1 MVETIATWRP
11 TPADRITLVR
21 AALAA
26 ACAVLAVPPLFA
38 GQVPG
43 QVPGPGTG
51 LLLVILGS
59 TALLLDAVDG
69 RVARRT
75 GTASEAGARFDSATD
90 AFLVLVL
97 SVATVTVVGLWT
109 LTIGAMYYVVAAA
122 GLVRPHLR
130 EPLPRSTARKV
141 IGAVQPL
148 ALLLALVTAL
158 VPGMPP
164 ALAAAA
170 PAVALPLLLFSF
182 GRDVVALERRH
193 VTSGAAS
200 RTATPR
206 AATARGPAA

>member
-11 TPADRITLVR
+11 TPADRITLIR

-26 ACAVLAVPPLFA
+26 ACAVLAVPPLF
-38 GQVPG
+38 
-43 QVPGPGTG
+43 TG
-51 LLLVILGS
+51 IVSGADTALLLVVLGS

-109 LTIGAMYYVVAAA
+109 LAIGAMYYVVAAA

-130 EPLPRSTARKV
+130 QPLPRSTARKV

-148 ALLLALVTAL
+148 ALLLALASAL

-193 VTSGAAS
+193 
-200 RTATPR
+200 R
-206 AATARGPAA
+206 AAAHAVPQAAAQPAPAGGPST

>member
-26 ACAVLAVPPLFA
+26 ACAVLAVPPLFTGP

-43 QVPGPGTG
+43 QGTG
-51 LLLVILGS
+51 LLLVVLGG

-97 SVATVTVVGLWT
+97 SVATVAVVGLWT
-109 LTIGAMYYVVAAA
+109 LAIGAMYYVVAAA

-130 EPLPRSTARKV
+130 QPLPRSTARKV

-148 ALLLALVTAL
+148 ALLLALVMAL

-193 VTSGAAS
+193 HAS
-200 RTATPR
+200 ATTVPS
-206 AATARGPAA
+206 AATQAAPARGPAT

>member
-1 MVETIATWRP
+1 METIATWRP

-26 ACAVLAVPPLFA
+26 ACAVLAVTPLLA
-38 GQVPG
+38 GVVPG
-43 QVPGPGTG
+43 EGNG

-69 RVARRT
+69 PVARRT

-109 LTIGAMYYVVAAA
+109 LVIGAMYYLVAAA

-130 EPLPRSTARKV
+130 QPLPRSTARKV
-141 IGAVQPL
+141 IGAAQPL
-148 ALLLALVTAL
+148 ALLLALVVAL

-164 ALAAAA
+164 VLAAAA

-193 VTSGAAS
+193 RASENAVPKTAAQ
-200 RTATPR
+200 
-206 AATARGPAA
+206 AAPARGPAT

>member
-1 MVETIATWRP
+1 METIATWRP

-26 ACAVLAVPPLFA
+26 ACAVLVVLPLFTGHAA
-38 GQVPG
+38 GQ
-43 QVPGPGTG
+43 GTG
-51 LLLVILGS
+51 LLLVVLGG

-97 SVATVTVVGLWT
+97 SVATVAVVGLWT
-109 LTIGAMYYVVAAA
+109 LAIGAMYYVVAAA

-130 EPLPRSTARKV
+130 QPLPRSTARKV

-148 ALLLALVTAL
+148 ALLVALVVAL

-193 VTSGAAS
+193 HAS
-200 RTATPR
+200 ATTVPS
-206 AATARGPAA
+206 AATQAAPARGPAT

>member
-11 TPADRITLVR
+11 TPADRITLIR

-26 ACAVLAVPPLFA
+26 ACAVLAVPPLFT
-38 GQVPG
+38 GQATG
-43 QVPGPGTG
+43 QGTA

-97 SVATVTVVGLWT
+97 SVATVTAVGLWT
-109 LTIGAMYYVVAAA
+109 LAIGAMYYVVAAA
-122 GLVRPHLR
+122 GLARPHLR
-130 EPLPRSTARKV
+130 QPLPRSKARKV

-148 ALLLALVTAL
+148 ALLLALVMAL

-164 ALAAAA
+164 SLAAAA

-182 GRDVVALERRH
+182 GRDVVVLERRH
-193 VTSGAAS
+193 RASKRAVPHAA
-200 RTATPR
+200 PE
-206 AATARGPAA
+206 AAPAHGPAT

>member
-38 GQVPG
+38 GPVPG
-43 QVPGPGTG
+43 QVPGEGTG

-69 RVARRT
+69 PVARRT

-97 SVATVTVVGLWT
+97 SVATVAVVGLWT
-109 LTIGAMYYVVAAA
+109 LAIGSMYYVVVAA

-130 EPLPRSTARKV
+130 ESLPRSTARKV

-148 ALLLALVTAL
+148 ALLLALVMAL
-158 VPGMPP
+158 VPGMPS
-164 ALAAAA
+164 AVAAAA

-193 VTSGAAS
+193 FASAAS
-200 RTATPR
+200 SRRATPQ
-206 AATARGPAA
+206 AAPAHGPAT

>member
-26 ACAVLAVPPLFA
+26 ACAVLAVLPLFTGHVA
-38 GQVPG
+38 GQ
-43 QVPGPGTG
+43 GTG
-51 LLLVILGS
+51 LLLVVLGG

-97 SVATVTVVGLWT
+97 SVATVAVVGLWT
-109 LTIGAMYYVVAAA
+109 LAIGAMYYVVAAA
-122 GLVRPHLR
+122 GLLRPHLR
-130 EPLPRSTARKV
+130 QPLPCSTARKV

-148 ALLLALVTAL
+148 ALLVALVMAL

-193 VTSGAAS
+193 HAS
-200 RTATPR
+200 ATTVPS
-206 AATARGPAA
+206 AATQAAPARGPAT

>member
-26 ACAVLAVPPLFA
+26 ACAVLAVPPLFT
-38 GQVPG
+38 GQATG
-43 QVPGPGTG
+43 QGTG
-51 LLLVILGS
+51 LLLVVLGG

-97 SVATVTVVGLWT
+97 SVATVAVVGLWT
-109 LTIGAMYYVVAAA
+109 LAIGAMYYVVAAA

-130 EPLPRSTARKV
+130 QPLPRSTARKV

-148 ALLLALVTAL
+148 ALLVALVMAL

-182 GRDVVALERRH
+182 GRDVVALERLH
-193 VTSGAAS
+193 HAS
-200 RTATPR
+200 ATTVPS
-206 AATARGPAA
+206 AATQAAPARGPAT

>member
-1 MVETIATWRP
+1 METIATWRP

-26 ACAVLAVPPLFA
+26 ACAVLAVPPLFT
-38 GQVPG
+38 GIVPG
-43 QVPGPGTG
+43 ADTA
-51 LLLVILGS
+51 LLLVVLGS

-109 LTIGAMYYVVAAA
+109 LAIGAMYYVVAAA

-130 EPLPRSTARKV
+130 QPLPRSAARKV

-148 ALLLALVTAL
+148 ALLLALATAL
-158 VPGMPP
+158 IPGMPP

-193 VTSGAAS
+193 RASENAVPKTAAQP
-200 RTATPR
+200 AP
-206 AATARGPAA
+206 AGGPAT

>member
-1 MVETIATWRP
+1 METITTWRP

-21 AALAA
+21 ATLAA
-26 ACAVLAVPPLFA
+26 VCAVLAIPPLFT
-38 GQVPG
+38 GDVPG
-43 QVPGPGTG
+43 QVPG
-51 LLLVILGS
+51 LLLVVLGS

-69 RVARRT
+69 PVARRT
-75 GTASEAGARFDSATD
+75 GTASDAGARFDSATD

-97 SVATVTVVGLWT
+97 SIATVTVVGPWT
-109 LTIGAMYYVVAAA
+109 LAIGAMYYLVAAA
-122 GLVRPHLR
+122 GIVRPHLR

-148 ALLLALVTAL
+148 ALLLALVIAQ

-182 GRDVVALERRH
+182 GRDVVVLERRH
-193 VTSGAAS
+193 RASTEAAPRPGAGHPV
-200 RTATPR
+200 RPVR
-206 AATARGPAA
+206 